1 MTPTQARALL
11 RIHACEDQATTAEN
25 SFLRSLRPFSGSL
38 KTQHFHEIIAAVRVL
53 AADFGAQQPS
63 HETVSLLYSIIYCA
77 RAWGLSPQGMLQTN
91 ALLTPEQTATLAAW
105 VEIMEETLYY
115 LLQGCA
121 EEAFTAYENYCAE
134 HPEHTPQVK

>member
-25 SFLRSLRPFSGSL
+25 SFLRSLCPFSGSL

-53 AADFGAQQPS
+53 AADFGAQQPR
-63 HETVSLLYSIIYCA
+63 HETRGPVFRLLHSR

>member
-1 MTPTQARALL
+1 MTPTQARVLL
-11 RIHACEDQATTAEN
+11 SVHACEGQNSTAEN
-25 SFLRSLRPFSGSL
+25 SFLRSLRPFSGCL
-38 KTQHFHEIIAAVRVL
+38 NARHLHEIIAAARVL
-53 AADFGAQQPS
+53 AADFDARQPR
-63 HETVSLLYSIIYCA
+63 HETVRLFYSIIHCA
-77 RAWGLSPQGMLQTN
+77 RAWGLNPQGMLQAN

-134 HPEHTPQVK
+134 HPEHAPQAK